1 MDECVIGGERGWD
14 KEEVKGEDQVF
25 VTGKRRELIGR
36 CSGVD
41 GDEEQLRCVTLDS
54 FVPVGAVRCRSH
66 GLLQGASFIT
76 TVALFSA

>member
-1 MDECVIGGERGWD
+1 MSASDEEKKGWG

-36 CSGVD
+36 CLGVD

-54 FVPVGAVRCRSH
+54 FVPVGRTGSYEV
-66 GLLQGASFIT
+66 Q
-76 TVALFSA
+76 V